1 MTIGATQILKK
12 LCVVASLCM
21 AVWLLFAPLHAAY
34 AVDLDLNLNLN
45 FNAAAAAPTGNGMV
59 AQCDEYDGIANRIVM
74 CVRDTLENASEAFF
88 EQFTPM
94 LTGIVMGFLTL
105 TVIFYGV
112 MLAGGMVENVAR
124 DTMVMLIKLSF
135 VVYFVQNTDMLY
147 HWVVDSMDALSA
159 SMFSFS
165 NINHP
170 TASGC
175 MEGQDTIWQR
185 LDCLMDT
192 TFGIDMGEGG
202 TETTNIKLTG
212 VGLARGLFAFFGSA
226 IFSSVPGFIIGIIGL
241 GFLYTM
247 LFFLVKVVFVFL
259 MSYIGILFMMLI
271 GPLFIP
277 LVMFRQTKQY
287 FDNWVGLVVS
297 FALQPVIVV
306 TFVSFAC
313 AALDV
318 TVFSGDQSF
327 VRTIAGD
334 EAKASGF
341 NLNAYIQSKDGYG
354 KRVEGPELKAQGS
367 NGEAPEG
374 ENRPGVVPYF
384 DSECTE
390 SVEAAQNCAQ
400 GWVVGVTI
408 REIDWNKLAHA
419 RRPEVVPPTDAGEGF
434 LEDED
439 TTDPIEKAFMDE
451 LMASAILMMVMSFIV
466 NALMKVVPQIAN
478 DLVGSFR
485 TTPNVFGLAG
495 GWKWQSAMSGQMG
508 RQMSSAMT
516 TRRQGT

>member
-1 MTIGATQILKK
+1 MSIGAMQHLKRICAVAF
-12 LCVVASLCM
+12 LCV
-21 AVWLLFAPLHAAY
+21 AVWFLFAPVHAAY
-34 AVDLDLNLNLN
+34 AVDLNLNLNLN
-45 FNAAAAAPTGNGMV
+45 LSPSAAAPSGNGMV
-59 AQCDEYDGIANRIVM
+59 AKCEDYDGIAVRIVS
-74 CVRDTLENASEAFF
+74 CVRDTLANASGVFF

-94 LTGIVMGFLTL
+94 LTGAVMGFLTL

-147 HWVVDSMDALSA
+147 EWVIESMDALSA
-159 SMFSFS
+159 SMFSFGT
-165 NINHP
+165 INHP
-170 TASGC
+170 TASAC
-175 MEGQDTIWQR
+175 MVGQDTIWQR

-192 TFGIDMGEGG
+192 TFGIDMGDGG
-202 TETTNIKLTG
+202 SESSNIQITG
-212 VGLARGLFAFFGSA
+212 VGLARGLFAFFASA
-226 IFSSVPGFIIGIIGL
+226 FFTSVPGFIIGIIGF
-241 GFLYTM
+241 GFMYTM

-318 TVFSGDQSF
+318 TIFSGDQSF

-334 EAKASGF
+334 AARANGF
-341 NLNAYIQSKDGYG
+341 NLNRYIEENEGYKDET
-354 KRVEGPELKAQGS
+354 VGPTMLAQGS
-367 NGEAPEG
+367 TGETPQGTVREG
-374 ENRPGVVPYF
+374 AVPYF
-384 DSECTE
+384 DSECTQ
-390 SVEAAQNCAQ
+390 SVEAAQNCAE
-400 GWVVGVTI
+400 GWVVGVNL
-408 REIDWNKLAHA
+408 RKIDWNKLAHA
-419 RRPEVVPPTDAGEGF
+419 RRPEVQPENETGNGLLDDSE
-434 LEDED
+434 
-439 TTDPIEKAFMDE
+439 TTDPVEKAFMNE
-451 LMASAILMMVMSFIV
+451 LMASAILLMVMSFIV

-495 GWKWQSAMSGQMG
+495 GWKWQSAMSGQAG
-508 RQMSSAMT
+508 RQMSETLAG
-516 TRRQGT
+516 RR